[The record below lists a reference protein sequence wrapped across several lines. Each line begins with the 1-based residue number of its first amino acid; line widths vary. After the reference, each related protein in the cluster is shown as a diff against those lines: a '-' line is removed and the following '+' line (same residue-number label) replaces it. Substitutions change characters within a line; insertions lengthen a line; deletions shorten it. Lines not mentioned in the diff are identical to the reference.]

1 MLPVSETVLRV
12 YCTGLCTG
20 LLSYVSRKEV
30 CGIDSLPTSVEFLR
44 PVLETYVVTSCTVL
58 VTYPYGYRVYPY
70 YCTTYLCAKTPEE
83 PVRTLRTEVRTD
95 S

>member
-44 PVLETYVVTSCTVL
+44 PVLETYVDCTSDLSVRIQGVSVL
-58 VTYPYGYRVYPY
+58 LY
-70 YCTTYLCAKTPEE
+70 YVSLC
-83 PVRTLRTEVRTD
+83 
-95 S
+95 